1 VGLRFDRVSKGHQAD
16 GAEFQELGIK
26 VYQINGQ
33 DDSIESVSPSLL
45 CDDRISDYTRLDS
58 SDKYVELLHQFC
70 SSVQAIDSHLYNFTG
85 PCSPSYHYLT
95 PRIRSSI
102 EARIVKAA
110 EFTSAVV
117 VPFILDDFRQFFVS
131 RIHWNVMN
139 NAD

>member
-1 VGLRFDRVSKGHQAD
+1 MDRASKEHQAD
-16 GAEFQELGIK
+16 GVELQELGIE
-26 VYQINGQ
+26 VHQINGQ
-33 DDSIESVSPSLL
+33 DDSIESVSLPPSLL
-45 CDDRISDYTRLDS
+45 LGGYEVPCAKLIRLDS

-110 EFTSAVV
+110 DFTSAVV

-131 RIHWNVMN
+131 RILVECGE
-139 NAD
+139 